1 MTPCPICGGN
11 TTLAFHSLRVSRGDR
26 FVTVQAPH
34 WECPTCPNSETRVPP
49 FQMVD
54 LAQMKEGESM
64 VAQAWLTRYGEAI
77 PAPKR
82 PGRKPED
89 PKEERILLTLSK
101 RELMELDAAR
111 GSTPRNVFI
120 REAIAGQL
128 GRRAS

>member
-1 MTPCPICGGN
+1 MTTCSICGGN
-11 TTLAFHSLRVSRGDR
+11 TSLAFHPLRVSRGDR

-34 WECPTCPNSETRVPP
+34 WECATCRDPETGEPP
-49 FQMVD
+49 FQSVD
-54 LAQMKEGESM
+54 LTQMKEGESL
-64 VAQAWLTRYGEAI
+64 VAQAWQAKNGEGV

-101 RELMELDAAR
+101 RELRELDAAR

-128 GRRAS
+128 GRQAS